1 MKRLGLLLVFASLAR
16 SVAVSPAAAL
26 SEDSRFDVFGAGI
39 EDVIH
44 DPAQRGLLAVA
55 VNSSE
60 VEVVQ
65 IEGTSAPEGA
75 ENPAAEVEVKE
86 AEVIESQGISD
97 PEGAESPA
105 AEPLLDKL

>member
-26 SEDSRFDVFGAGI
+26 SEDARFDVFGAGI

-44 DPAQRGLLAVA
+44 DPVQHGLLAVA
-55 VNSSE
+55 VNPSE
-60 VEVVQ
+60 LEVVQ
-65 IEGTSAPEGA
+65 IEGASA
-75 ENPAAEVEVKE
+75 
-86 AEVIESQGISD
+86 